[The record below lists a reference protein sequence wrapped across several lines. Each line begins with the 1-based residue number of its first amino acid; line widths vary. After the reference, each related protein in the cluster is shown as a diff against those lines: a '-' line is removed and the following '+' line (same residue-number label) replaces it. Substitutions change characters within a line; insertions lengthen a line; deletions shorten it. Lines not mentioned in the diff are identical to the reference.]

1 MPFLRVAGQHHPS
14 DYHHQYRRDPLSGEL
29 RYCRPGFP
37 PDNPLE
43 YRRGVGHSDELFCL
57 SPSTPGFGTHLGNPD
72 TIKYDIPTA
81 IPGSWIARGAHA
93 AATSAAAP
101 PAQFWA
107 KPPRKDEPGIPWVA
121 EMKRGAWHAHHNARH
136 ILPQGGPASPWSPG
150 LWRPGGVPWCQWHQ
164 GKEWRLGDVQDAY
177 DWARARQY
185 MLSGDVSITS
195 RYGDCPRY
203 FFTSSARERERTG
216 LMANLVHFLMDPA
229 STVRVLALHVFSRI
243 AASKV
248 VVRNRHRE
256 GNRPSASLTSLPEAL
271 VLAIFDESGVHMR
284 APTHT
289 THTHNTHTRAP
300 FACLS
305 ASISASLTFL
315 AASRAC
321 HKTHKMY

>member
-107 KPPRKDEPGIPWVA
+107 KPPRTDEPGIPWVA
-121 EMKRGAWHAHHNARH
+121 EMKR
-136 ILPQGGPASPWSPG
+136 
-150 LWRPGGVPWCQWHQ
+150 RPTFVNFEENFTPDLTEAGYLAQYKHQ
-164 GKEWRLGDVQDAY
+164 
-177 DWARARQY
+177 
-185 MLSGDVSITS
+185 
-195 RYGDCPRY
+195 
-203 FFTSSARERERTG
+203 
-216 LMANLVHFLMDPA
+216 
-229 STVRVLALHVFSRI
+229 
-243 AASKV
+243 
-248 VVRNRHRE
+248 
-256 GNRPSASLTSLPEAL
+256 AL
-271 VLAIFDESGVHMR
+271 VNLR
-284 APTHT
+284 TK
-289 THTHNTHTRAP
+289 
-300 FACLS
+300 L
-305 ASISASLTFL
+305 
-315 AASRAC
+315 
-321 HKTHKMY
+321 